1 VSFVLDA
8 SVVLAWLLPDE
19 QNAAAERIIERLA
32 DKGAHAPSLLL
43 IETADAL
50 LQAERRA
57 RVPAATVDELLA
69 AAMALPLIVEPI
81 AAEAVVR
88 AGAMAR
94 THGLSVYDATYL
106 DLAARRG
113 LALATFDAALARA
126 AAAQGIE
133 TVVR

>member
-1 VSFVLDA
+1 
-8 SVVLAWLLPDE
+8 
-19 QNAAAERIIERLA
+19 
-32 DKGAHAPSLLL
+32 
-43 IETADAL
+43 
-50 LQAERRA
+50 
-57 RVPAATVDELLA
+57 
-69 AAMALPLIVEPI
+69 MALPLIVEPI